1 MLNVIDIHYKFM
13 NFEFYIE
20 LMRQLHNININF
32 KKSVRQY
39 EKNFRKINIEIVD
52 LNDLL
57 SLLKS
62 YLI

>member
-1 MLNVIDIHYKFM
+1 M

-20 LMRQLHNININF
+20 LIRQLHNININF
-32 KKSVRQY
+32 KKNVRQY
-39 EKNFRKINIEIVD
+39 EKNFRKINIEIVN

-57 SLLKS
+57 SLSKF